1 MSVPSEVMMPLPNE
15 SLSKAELIQK
25 HINELTQLK
34 RQVLQKRHD
43 LRALGAKDDHITT
56 DNIIKEDKRK
66 AREAAK
72 EKAKQEKAAS
82 ISAPPPAESPFIDPN
97 APKVPVSKPIPIP
110 VQAPDSPQEPPVVN
124 KPPTTTVLH
133 EPVKAAIPAPV
144 RISHGATW
152 F

>member
-1 MSVPSEVMMPLPNE
+1 MSAPSSAMEPLPNE
-15 SLSKAELIQK
+15 SINKAELIQK

-66 AREAAK
+66 EREAAK
-72 EKAKQEKAAS
+72 KAKAQA
-82 ISAPPPAESPFIDPN
+82 APPAGSPFIDPN
-97 APKVPVSKPIPIP
+97 APKIQVQVQVQASKPIPVP
-110 VQAPDSPQEPPVVN
+110 VQEPAPQEPPVVN
-124 KPPTTTVLH
+124 KPPVPAPVL
-133 EPVKAAIPAPV
+133 PV
-144 RISHGATW
+144 RISHDGRW